1 MRAAVLVETDKVV
14 VDDVEIDASLRPDE
28 VRIRTA
34 AAGVCHSDL
43 SYVDGSWPAAFPFLP
58 GHEGAGVVT
67 EIGSAVTYVAPGD
80 HVATCVS
87 LFCGQ
92 CRHCL
97 SGRPNLCTVR
107 PDRAGD
113 DGPRLTYRGEPVTQL
128 RQLGAFAEQML
139 VHVNS
144 VVRLPEGVPLD
155 VGALLGCGV
164 LTGTG
169 AVFRTA
175 GVEPGSTVAVV
186 GCGGVGLNVVQAA
199 NLAGASRIIAVDMA
213 VDKLEYAAR
222 FGATDLVD
230 ASQVDAVEAVRD
242 LTGGG
247 VDYSFEAVGRP
258 QTAEQA
264 IEMLDL
270 GGTATI
276 VGVMS
281 ATASFSVKAWTLLRD
296 RKVQGC
302 TMGSNRFRADI
313 PVLADLYLR
322 GRLELDSLITQ
333 RFGLDQVG
341 EALESLHG
349 GSLARSVIDFS
360 SLNGTS

>member
-1 MRAAVLVETDKVV
+1 MKAAVLVAKNTVV
-14 VDDVEIDASLRPDE
+14 VDEVAVDGALHPDE
-28 VRIRTA
+28 VRVQTV

-43 SYVDGSWPAAFPFLP
+43 SYVDGSWPASFPFLP
-58 GHEGAGVVT
+58 GHEGAGIVT
-67 EIGSAVTYVAPGD
+67 QVGSNVGYVKPGD

-92 CRHCL
+92 CKHCL
-97 SGRPNLCTVR
+97 SGRPNLCTFR
-107 PDRAGD
+107 PNRTAGD
-113 DGPRLTYRGEPVTQL
+113 APRLTYRGAEVTQL
-128 RQLGAFAEQML
+128 REIGAFAEEML

-144 VVRLPEGVPLD
+144 VVKLPEEVPLD

-175 GVEPGSTVAVV
+175 AIEPGSTVAVV

-199 NLAGASRIIAVDMA
+199 VLAGASRVIAIDMA
-213 VDKLEYAAR
+213 TDKLEYAAK
-222 FGATDLVD
+222 FGATDVID
-230 ASQVDAVEAVRD
+230 ASRVDAVEAVRD
-242 LTGGG
+242 LTDGG

-264 IEMLDL
+264 IEMLAL

-302 TMGSNRFRADI
+302 TMGSNRFRTDI
-313 PVLADLYLR
+313 PALADLYLR

-333 RFGLDQVG
+333 RFRLD
-341 EALESLHG
+341 EIEAALETLHG

-360 SLNGTS
+360 